1 LSEEASQ
8 KEFVPGFDAA
18 WAAVAIARE
27 GEAVS
32 SRLRPLLQSAYVD
45 CLSEPLDVARLKG
58 SLERLLEFLSRD
70 GRTNANC
77 WAVDLFFANSQGW
90 ARDWGDRELPERLHD
105 VLAMMGEA
113 LHDTVKDP
121 GVAANFG
128 CLPEQLLERLREV
141 AVK

>member
-1 LSEEASQ
+1 MS
-8 KEFVPGFDAA
+8 GFDAA
-18 WAAVAIARE
+18 WAAVAVSRD

-32 SRLRPLLQSAYVD
+32 PRLRPLLQSVYID
-45 CLSEPLDVARLKG
+45 CLSEPLDLARLNG
-58 SLERLLEFLSRD
+58 SLERLLEFLPGD

-77 WAVDLFFANSQGW
+77 WAVDLFFANCQGW
-90 ARDWGDRELPERLHD
+90 ERDWGDRDLPEQLHD

-128 CLPEQLLERLREV
+128 CLPEQLLERHRG
-141 AVK
+141 AANT